1 VKGNDSINTEII
13 KRKEGSGLNRDV
25 VVFAF
30 FLFLSFVF
38 WYLNSLG
45 KDTEADI
52 KYALEYINIPPERA
66 ISAVPPGKLTLYLKG
81 PGYAIMKLKL
91 SGNSSPFKI
100 DMSKVNYKRIP
111 GTGSNNYFIVTSA
124 LIKSLNVQL
133 RSECEI
139 LSIRPDTLF
148 FTLDRLASK
157 STSLGPDK
165 KSLKSIRK

>member
-1 VKGNDSINTEII
+1 VKGNDSINTEKT

-45 KDTEADI
+45 KDTEDDI
-52 KYALEYINIPPERA
+52 KYALEYVNIPQERVIVA
-66 ISAVPPGKLTLYLKG
+66 EPPGKLTLYLKG

-100 DMSKVNYKRIP
+100 DLSKVNYKRIP
-111 GTGSNNYFIVTSA
+111 GNGFNNYFILTST
-124 LIKSLNVQL
+124 LTKSLNVQL

-148 FTLDRLASK
+148 FTLEKLI
-157 STSLGPDK
+157 
-165 KSLKSIRK
+165 LKSASLRPDNVSIKKGIK